1 MARGTTTAE
10 TTSLIVQPR
19 RSLLTT
25 AVLSAVLALVP
36 IFGVLYWFGIEH
48 DGWQAVAIVNL
59 VVLLIGLS
67 LILRQLSVH
76 CEVTDTELRGNG
88 IFTPMVVVPLAKVH
102 SVLLV
107 PTYIGQ
113 APEPVTQLL
122 VRDARGRRVFRMRGN
137 FWHPADLRA
146 VADALPV
153 RTSIIDEPI
162 PISEFFRH
170 YPGSAYWFEDKP
182 GMRAVLIGILIVA
195 ALGIAV
201 WVMTLLGMPIGFI
214 PSRP

>member
-1 MARGTTTAE
+1 MARGTTAAE
-10 TTSLIVQPR
+10 TTALVVHPR

-36 IFGVLYWFGIEH
+36 VFGVLYWFGIENG
-48 DGWQAVAIVNL
+48 GWQAVAIVNG

-67 LILRQLSVH
+67 MILRQLSVR
-76 CEVTDTELRGNG
+76 CEVTETELRGNG
-88 IFTPMVVVPLAKVH
+88 IFTPMVTVPLEKVH
-102 SVLLV
+102 SVLIV

-153 RTSIIDEPI
+153 RTSISDEPI
-162 PISEFFRH
+162 AISEFFRA
-170 YPGSAYWFEDKP
+170 YPGSAYWFEDRP
-182 GMRAVLIGILIVA
+182 GLRAAMIGLLIAA

-214 PSRP
+214 PQ